1 MPHDDTTTTAV
12 EDALAGIEAAPAGA
26 AGRRAALP
34 HLAARPHLTAVGTQ
48 ERRPGDGRTADGAAD
63 TADRPDGADAC
74 DRAHDLPAVDRD
86 PADRSTARR
95 SPAGRVDAPATGRPR
110 AASRSRLRL
119 VPAPAPVPT
128 AVAPRPAT
136 PPLLAERV
144 RRLVAADR
152 APVVEPDGERGAAPG
167 TDAGRFAHGVG
178 LACVEV
184 VLGRRPAAQLARWVA
199 PAVLELLHDRAD
211 LVRRAGVLAH
221 ARRPA
226 ARRVRVC
233 RVDAHTAEACLV
245 VDDGV
250 RVRAV
255 ALRLEA
261 HRGTWRVT
269 TLEIG

>member
-1 MPHDDTTTTAV
+1 MTTLPQDDEVDASVV
-12 EDALAGIEAAPAGA
+12 EDTVARLEVVPDPPAG
-26 AGRRAALP
+26 GVR
-34 HLAARPHLTAVGTQ
+34 HLAAVPETAPVADDERARAPEPRP
-48 ERRPGDGRTADGAAD
+48 
-63 TADRPDGADAC
+63 
-74 DRAHDLPAVDRD
+74 
-86 PADRSTARR
+86 
-95 SPAGRVDAPATGRPR
+95 
-110 AASRSRLRL
+110 RLRL
-119 VPAPAPVPT
+119 VPAPTPLRAVPAP
-128 AVAPRPAT
+128 APAT
-136 PPLLAERV
+136 PPLLRV
-144 RRLVAADR
+144 RARRSSA
-152 APVVEPDGERGAAPG
+152 PDGWHVVGGEDRDDERGAAPV

-199 PAVLELLHDRAD
+199 PHVLDSLQESAD
-211 LVRRAGVLAH
+211 LVRRAGVLTH

-233 RVDAHTAEACLV
+233 PVDRHTAEVCLV

-261 HRGTWRVT
+261 HRGAWRVT